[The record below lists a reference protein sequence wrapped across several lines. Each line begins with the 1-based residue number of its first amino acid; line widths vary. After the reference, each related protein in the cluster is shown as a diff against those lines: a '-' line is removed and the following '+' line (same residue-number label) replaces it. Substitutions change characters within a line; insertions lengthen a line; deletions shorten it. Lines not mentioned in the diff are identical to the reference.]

1 MRGIYGRKGEQFAY
15 LQGDKLFT
23 LEDEHTGYLREK
35 YIVDLQGN
43 RVWEVVGDAIYSLDG
58 NETIGYMGAEVDQR
72 YLE

>member
-35 YIVDLQGN
+35 YIVDLQEN
-43 RVWEVVGDAIYSLDG
+43 RIWEVVGDAIYSLDG
-58 NETIGYMGAEVDQR
+58 NETIGYIGAEVNQH
-72 YLE
+72 YFE